1 MNPLYNTVVYAMWFL
16 STYFVVLLSL
26 MLITHRNELQKGR
39 PSLGRAPQVSVIV
52 PAYNEGEVIAHTIR
66 SLKDLTYPAAEF
78 IIVNDGSTD
87 STSVAVRAAIAG
99 DRRFTFIDRK
109 ENWGKARSLNQ
120 GIAIAKGE
128 FVATMDSDSVVEP
141 VVFEKALP
149 FFAEEKVASVTISV
163 EVSEPR
169 TLLQKIVEIEY
180 IIGLSLF
187 LKILSFFD
195 SVNVTPGPFSLY
207 RKSVLDELGGFDPE
221 NITED
226 LEIAYRMQKAGYRIE
241 NCYQAK
247 VSTLTPVTFND
258 LYIQRKRWYTGAVQ
272 TLIKHRDVMLHPERG
287 VFGIFVPFTFLLI
300 AGGLMVFAFSLYLL
314 VKRFVEGMWHL
325 HYTGFNLLE
334 QMLAFEFDVLSL
346 GRATLVGLCAFLMGI
361 FLMLLGLRIAG
372 KRYAERRV
380 GMIGFPFLFFLYQL
394 FWGSAFLAVLRRRD
408 VKWR

>member
-1 MNPLYNTVVYAMWFL
+1 MNPLYNAVVYVMWFL

-39 PSLGRAPQVSVIV
+39 PSLGRTPQVSVIV

-287 VFGIFVPFTFLLI
+287 VFGIFVPFTFLLT

-334 QMLAFEFDVLSL
+334 QMLAFELDVLSL
-346 GRATLVGLCAFLMGI
+346 GRVTLVGLCAFLMGI
-361 FLMLLGLRIAG
+361 SLMLLGLRIAG

-380 GMIGFPFLFFLYQL
+380 GMIGFPFLFFLYQI

>member
-1 MNPLYNTVVYAMWFL
+1 LTFFELDSPFSCEAMN
-16 STYFVVLLSL
+16 
-26 MLITHRNELQKGR
+26 
-39 PSLGRAPQVSVIV
+39 
-52 PAYNEGEVIAHTIR
+52 
-66 SLKDLTYPAAEF
+66 
-78 IIVNDGSTD
+78 
-87 STSVAVRAAIAG
+87 
-99 DRRFTFIDRK
+99 
-109 ENWGKARSLNQ
+109 
-120 GIAIAKGE
+120 
-128 FVATMDSDSVVEP
+128 
-141 VVFEKALP
+141 
-149 FFAEEKVASVTISV
+149 V

-241 NCYQAK
+241 NCYEAK
-247 VSTLTPVTFND
+247 VSTLTPATFND
-258 LYIQRKRWYTGAVQ
+258 LYVQRKRWYTGALQ
-272 TLIKHRDVMLHPERG
+272 TLLKHRDVMLHPERG
-287 VFGIFVPFTFLLI
+287 VFGIFVPFTFLLT

-334 QMLAFEFDVLSL
+334 QMLAFELDVLSL
-346 GRATLVGLCAFLMGI
+346 GRVTLVGLCAFLMGI

-372 KRYAERRV
+372 KRYAERRA
-380 GMIGFPFLFFLYQL
+380 GMMGFPFLFFLFFTSYSVYALSRTGYKTLLEPL
-394 FWGSAFLAVLRRRD
+394 FRTTSV
-408 VKWR
+408 

>member
-1 MNPLYNTVVYAMWFL
+1 MNPLYNAVVYVMWFL

-39 PSLGRAPQVSVIV
+39 PSLGRTPQVSVIV

-180 IIGLSLF
+180 VIGLSLF

-247 VSTLTPVTFND
+247 VSTLTPATFND

-287 VFGIFVPFTFLLI
+287 VFGIFVPFTFLLT
-300 AGGLMVFAFSLYLL
+300 AGGLMEFAFSLYLL

-325 HYTGFNLLE
+325 H
-334 QMLAFEFDVLSL
+334 
-346 GRATLVGLCAFLMGI
+346 
-361 FLMLLGLRIAG
+361 
-372 KRYAERRV
+372 
-380 GMIGFPFLFFLYQL
+380 
-394 FWGSAFLAVLRRRD
+394 
-408 VKWR
+408 